1 MEETFVPYAQ
11 LERRLEHLER
21 LAAEENV
28 DALIAELRNP
38 MRAEVLT
45 VRGQAARRLARLK
58 AKRAAVPIAAL
69 LAEPDAYL
77 RDIAARSLGQI
88 AARDE
93 TVVRAL
99 ERVAKTDDDYE
110 VRASAIA
117 SLGEI
122 GDSSVLP
129 TVIRLLEHEAFK
141 VRIAAIYA
149 TSVLGDEN
157 DRRLAKKRF
166 RREAWRRWLYRRSL
180 PRAVAERRE
189 ELAEER
195 AEAAADEPT
204 S

>member
-1 MEETFVPYAQ
+1 VEDRFVPYA
-11 LERRLEHLER
+11 RLEPRLER
-21 LAAEENV
+21 LDRLVAEHKV

-45 VRGQAARRLARLK
+45 VRGQAARRLAALK

-99 ERVAKTDDDYE
+99 AYVARTDDDDE

-149 TSVLGDEN
+149 VSVLGDDN
-157 DRRLAKKRF
+157 DRRLAKERF
-166 RREAWRRWLYRRSL
+166 RREGWRRWLYLRSL
-180 PRAVAERRE
+180 PRAVAERRK
-189 ELAEER
+189 ELAEEDIASR
-195 AEAAADEPT
+195 R
-204 S
+204 